1 MKEIL
6 MKMTT
11 VMKPHEVERE
21 WVLID
26 AEGKTFGRILTEA
39 ASILRGKHKPSFTPN
54 VDCGDYVVII
64 NAKKAVFSGNKLDTK
79 EYFTHSGYFG
89 STKSKKLNEM
99 LSRNTEKLYK
109 LAVRGMLPKTTLGRA
124 MLKKLKVYAGPEH
137 PHTAQINKGA

>member
-1 MKEIL
+1 MKL
-6 MKMTT
+6 TS
-11 VMKPHEVERE
+11 VMKPHEVQRD
-21 WVLID
+21 WILID
-26 AEGKTFGRILTEA
+26 AEGKTFGRILTDVA
-39 ASILRGKHKPSFTPN
+39 TYLRGKHKPSFTPN

-64 NAKKAVFSGNKLDTK
+64 NAEKAVFSGNKMNTK

-89 STKSKKLNEM
+89 STKSKKLDEM
-99 LSRNTEKLYK
+99 LASNTEKLYK